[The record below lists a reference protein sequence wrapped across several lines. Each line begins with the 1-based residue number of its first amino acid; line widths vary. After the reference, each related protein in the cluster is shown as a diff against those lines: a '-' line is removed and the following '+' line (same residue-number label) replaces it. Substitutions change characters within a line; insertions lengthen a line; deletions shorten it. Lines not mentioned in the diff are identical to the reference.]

1 MPQPPSNVIGRLESE
16 RNIWIATIRPQ
27 NGNTHPVRPHLVPV
41 WFVWQNGK
49 LFICIQGN
57 SVKAK
62 NLRQNPHIS
71 MALEDGSSVVIC
83 EGETREIAKP
93 GDEGVR
99 AIFQQKYD
107 WDITTDHEYDLLLE
121 IIPQK
126 WLVW

>member
-1 MPQPPSNVIGRLESE
+1 MPQPPTNVIGRLESE
-16 RNIWIATIRPQ
+16 RNIWVATIRPQ
-27 NGNTHPVRPHLVPV
+27 NGNPHPTRPHLVPV
-41 WFVWQNGK
+41 WFAWQNDK

-71 MALEDGSSVVIC
+71 LALEDGSSVVIC
-83 EGETREIAKP
+83 EGEASEIAKP